1 MYLKDKY
8 PAIEMYN
15 AYNYIINMIWVYTII
30 VTFGLDEV
38 YEKFVAQYDLF
49 EKLVKEYEKDIV
61 DMLGDYNKAV
71 LYMMLL
77 NKDVSKEAVKQLYIA
92 YKEKRNNGEF
102 SVQI

>member
-8 PAIEMYN
+8 PAIEVYN

-49 EKLVKEYEKDIV
+49 EKL
-61 DMLGDYNKAV
+61 A
-71 LYMMLL
+71 
-77 NKDVSKEAVKQLYIA
+77 
-92 YKEKRNNGEF
+92 
-102 SVQI
+102 